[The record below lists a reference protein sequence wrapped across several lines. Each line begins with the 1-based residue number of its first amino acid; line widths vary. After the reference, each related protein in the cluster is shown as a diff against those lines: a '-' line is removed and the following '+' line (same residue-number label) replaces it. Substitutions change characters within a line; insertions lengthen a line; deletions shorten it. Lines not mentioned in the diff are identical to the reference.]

1 MAVLV
6 CEKLNYLYSVGTP
19 FETSAIK
26 DINFSAESGEI
37 IGIIGHTGSG
47 KSTLLSLISGIES
60 VDKGEIKIDGKDITK
75 LPISKRGI
83 SMVFQDFSL
92 FPGMNTKKN
101 IEYGMKEKNSKKRDQ
116 KTEELLNT
124 IGLPG
129 YGKRKVTTLSGGEA
143 QRVALARAIASEPDI
158 LLLDEPLSA
167 LDAPL
172 RKKLRGSIRAIHDAF
187 STTMLYVTHDREE
200 AFAISD
206 KILIMKDG
214 RVEAFGTPE
223 ELYRNPPTLFSA
235 FFTGDGTALP
245 ASLIYGEGVEGSV
258 FFRPE
263 SVTVSEESLEGG
275 LYPNHLVFNNV
286 EVLSAEYTGPGY
298 MLGLSF
304 RGMPMIAFSPLK
316 PKKRLVSLM
325 ILMDSVK
332 KIKS

>member
-1 MAVLV
+1 MSYLEINNLQKDYSDFILSLSFSVEKGELV
-6 CEKLNYLYSVGTP
+6 TILGPS
-19 FETSAIK
+19 
-26 DINFSAESGEI
+26 
-37 IGIIGHTGSG
+37 GSG

-214 RVEAFGTPE
+214 KVEAFGTPE
-223 ELYRNPPTLFSA
+223 ELYRNPPTLFAA

-245 ASLIYGEGVEGSV
+245 ASLIYGEEVEGSV

-316 PKKRLVSLM
+316 PKKILVSLM

>member
-1 MAVLV
+1 
-6 CEKLNYLYSVGTP
+6 
-19 FETSAIK
+19 
-26 DINFSAESGEI
+26 
-37 IGIIGHTGSG
+37 
-47 KSTLLSLISGIES
+47 
-60 VDKGEIKIDGKDITK
+60 
-75 LPISKRGI
+75 
-83 SMVFQDFSL
+83 
-92 FPGMNTKKN
+92 
-101 IEYGMKEKNSKKRDQ
+101 MKEKNSKKKDQ

-124 IGLPG
+124 IGLSG

-214 RVEAFGTPE
+214 KVEAFGTPE
-223 ELYRNPPTLFSA
+223 ELYRNPPTLFTA

-245 ASLIYGEGVEGSV
+245 ASLIYGDGIEGSV

>member
-1 MAVLV
+1 MSYLEINNLQKDYSDFILSLSFSVEKGELV
-6 CEKLNYLYSVGTP
+6 TILGPS
-19 FETSAIK
+19 
-26 DINFSAESGEI
+26 
-37 IGIIGHTGSG
+37 GSG

-101 IEYGMKEKNSKKRDQ
+101 IEYGMKEKNSKKKDQ

-129 YGKRKVTTLSGGEA
+129 YGERKVTTLSGGEA

-214 RVEAFGTPE
+214 KVEAFGTPE
-223 ELYRNPPTLFSA
+223 ELYRNPPTLFAA

-245 ASLIYGEGVEGSV
+245 ASLIYGDGIEGSV

>member
-1 MAVLV
+1 MSYLEINNLQKDYSDFILSLSFSVEKGELV
-6 CEKLNYLYSVGTP
+6 TILGPS
-19 FETSAIK
+19 
-26 DINFSAESGEI
+26 
-37 IGIIGHTGSG
+37 GSG

-101 IEYGMKEKNSKKRDQ
+101 IEYGMKEKNSKKKDQ

-124 IGLPG
+124 IGLSG

-214 RVEAFGTPE
+214 KVEAFGTPE
-223 ELYRNPPTLFSA
+223 ELYRNPPTLFAA

-245 ASLIYGEGVEGSV
+245 ASLIYGDGIEGSV

-263 SVTVSEESLEGG
+263 SVTVSEESLEGR

>member
-1 MAVLV
+1 MSYLEINELRKDYSDFNLSLSFSVEKGELV
-6 CEKLNYLYSVGTP
+6 TILGPS
-19 FETSAIK
+19 
-26 DINFSAESGEI
+26 
-37 IGIIGHTGSG
+37 GSG
-47 KSTLLSLISGIES
+47 KSTLLSLLSGIES
-60 VDKGEIKIDGKDITK
+60 ADSGEIKIDGKDIIK

-92 FPGMNTKKN
+92 FPGMNTRKN
-101 IEYGMKEKNSKKRDQ
+101 IEYGMKEKNGKKRDQ
-116 KTEELLNT
+116 KADELLNT
-124 IGLPG
+124 IGLNG
-129 YGKRKVTTLSGGEA
+129 YGKRKVTSLSGGEA

-172 RKKLRGSIRAIHDAF
+172 RKKLRGSIRSIHDAF

-206 KILIMKDG
+206 KIIIMRGGKI
-214 RVEAFGTPE
+214 EAYGTPE
-223 ELYRNPPTLFSA
+223 ELYKNPPNLFTA

-245 ASLIYGEGVEGSV
+245 ASLIYGEGTEGSV

-263 SVTVSEESLEGG
+263 SVTVSEESIEGG

-304 RGMPMIAFSPLK
+304 RGMPIIAFSPLK
-316 PKKRLVSLM
+316 PKKRIVSLM
-325 ILMDSVK
+325 ILMGSVI

>member
-1 MAVLV
+1 MSYLEINNLQKDYSDFILSLSFSVEKGELV
-6 CEKLNYLYSVGTP
+6 TILGPS
-19 FETSAIK
+19 
-26 DINFSAESGEI
+26 
-37 IGIIGHTGSG
+37 GSG

-101 IEYGMKEKNSKKRDQ
+101 IEYGMKEKNSKKKDQ

-214 RVEAFGTPE
+214 KVEAFGTPE
-223 ELYRNPPTLFSA
+223 ELYRNPPTLFAA

-245 ASLIYGEGVEGSV
+245 ASLIYGDGIEGSV

>member
-1 MAVLV
+1 MSYLEINNLQKDYSDFILSLSFSVEKGELV
-6 CEKLNYLYSVGTP
+6 TILGPS
-19 FETSAIK
+19 
-26 DINFSAESGEI
+26 
-37 IGIIGHTGSG
+37 GSG

-214 RVEAFGTPE
+214 KVEAFGTPE
-223 ELYRNPPTLFSA
+223 ELYRNPPTLFTA

-245 ASLIYGEGVEGSV
+245 ASLIYGDGIV

>member
-1 MAVLV
+1 MSYLEINELKKEYSDFNLSLSFSVEKGELV
-6 CEKLNYLYSVGTP
+6 TILGPS
-19 FETSAIK
+19 
-26 DINFSAESGEI
+26 
-37 IGIIGHTGSG
+37 GSG
-47 KSTLLSLISGIES
+47 KSTLLSLLSGIES
-60 VDKGEIKIDGKDITK
+60 IDSGDIKINGKDITN

-101 IEYGMKEKNSKKRDQ
+101 IEYGMKEENSKKRDQ
-116 KTEELLNT
+116 KVEELLST
-124 IGLPG
+124 IGLSG
-129 YGKRKVTTLSGGEA
+129 YGKRKVTSLSGGEA

-172 RKKLRGSIRAIHDAF
+172 RKKLRGSIRAIHDAY

-206 KILIMKDG
+206 RILIMKDG
-214 RVEAFGTPE
+214 KVEAYGTPE
-223 ELYRNPPTLFSA
+223 ELYKNPPTLFTA

-245 ASLIYGEGVEGSV
+245 SSLIYGEGKEGSV

-263 SVTVSEESLEGG
+263 SVTVSEESIEGG

-286 EVLSAEYTGPGY
+286 EVMSAEYTGPGY

-304 RGMPMIAFSPLK
+304 RGMPIIAFSPLK
-316 PKKRLVSLM
+316 PKKRIVSLM
-325 ILMDSVK
+325 ILIDSVIR
-332 KIKS
+332 IKS

>member
-1 MAVLV
+1 MSYLEINNLQKDYSDFILSLSFSVEKGELV
-6 CEKLNYLYSVGTP
+6 TILGPS
-19 FETSAIK
+19 
-26 DINFSAESGEI
+26 
-37 IGIIGHTGSG
+37 GSG

-75 LPISKRGI
+75 LPVSKRGI

-101 IEYGMKEKNSKKRDQ
+101 IEYGMKEKNSKKKDQ

-214 RVEAFGTPE
+214 KVEAFGTPE
-223 ELYRNPPTLFSA
+223 ELYRNPPTLFTA

-245 ASLIYGEGVEGSV
+245 ASLIYGDGIEGSV

>member
-1 MAVLV
+1 MSYLEINELRKDYSDFNLSLSFSVEKGELV
-6 CEKLNYLYSVGTP
+6 TFLGPS
-19 FETSAIK
+19 
-26 DINFSAESGEI
+26 
-37 IGIIGHTGSG
+37 GSG
-47 KSTLLSLISGIES
+47 KSTLLSLLSGIES
-60 VDKGEIKIDGKDITK
+60 ADSGEIKIDGKDIIK

-92 FPGMNTKKN
+92 FPGMNTRKN
-101 IEYGMKEKNSKKRDQ
+101 IEYGMKEKNGKKRDQ
-116 KTEELLNT
+116 KADELLNT
-124 IGLPG
+124 IGLNG
-129 YGKRKVTTLSGGEA
+129 YGKRKVTSLSGGEA

-172 RKKLRGSIRAIHDAF
+172 RKKLRGSIRSIHDAF

-206 KILIMKDG
+206 KIIIMRGGKI
-214 RVEAFGTPE
+214 EAYGTPE
-223 ELYRNPPTLFSA
+223 ELYKNPPNLFTA

-245 ASLIYGEGVEGSV
+245 ASLIYGEGTEGSV

-263 SVTVSEESLEGG
+263 SVTVSEESIEGG

-304 RGMPMIAFSPLK
+304 RGMPIIAFSPLK
-316 PKKRLVSLM
+316 PKKRIVSLM
-325 ILMDSVK
+325 ILMDSVI

>member
-1 MAVLV
+1 MSYLEINNLQKDYSDFILSLSFSVEKGELV
-6 CEKLNYLYSVGTP
+6 TILGPS
-19 FETSAIK
+19 
-26 DINFSAESGEI
+26 
-37 IGIIGHTGSG
+37 GSG
-47 KSTLLSLISGIES
+47 KSTLLSLISGIDS

-124 IGLPG
+124 IGLSG

-214 RVEAFGTPE
+214 KVEAFGTPE
-223 ELYRNPPTLFSA
+223 ELYRNPPTLFTA

-245 ASLIYGEGVEGSV
+245 ASLIYGDGIEGSV

-263 SVTVSEESLEGG
+263 SVTVSEESLEGR

>member
-1 MAVLV
+1 MSYLEINNLQKDYSDFILSLSFSVEKGELV
-6 CEKLNYLYSVGTP
+6 TILGPS
-19 FETSAIK
+19 
-26 DINFSAESGEI
+26 
-37 IGIIGHTGSG
+37 GSG

-172 RKKLRGSIRAIHDAF
+172 RKKLRGSISAIHDAF

-214 RVEAFGTPE
+214 KIEAYGTPE
-223 ELYRNPPTLFSA
+223 ELYRNPPTLFAA

-245 ASLIYGEGVEGSV
+245 ASLIYGEGVDGNV

>member
-1 MAVLV
+1 MSYLEINDLQKDYSDFILSLSFSVEKGELV
-6 CEKLNYLYSVGTP
+6 TILGRS
-19 FETSAIK
+19 
-26 DINFSAESGEI
+26 
-37 IGIIGHTGSG
+37 GSG

-214 RVEAFGTPE
+214 KVEAFGTPE
-223 ELYRNPPTLFSA
+223 ELYRNPPTLFAA

-245 ASLIYGEGVEGSV
+245 ASLIYGDGIEGSV

-316 PKKRLVSLM
+316 PKKILVSLM

>member
-1 MAVLV
+1 MSYLEINELRKDYSDFNLSLSFSVEKGELV
-6 CEKLNYLYSVGTP
+6 TILGPS
-19 FETSAIK
+19 
-26 DINFSAESGEI
+26 
-37 IGIIGHTGSG
+37 GSG
-47 KSTLLSLISGIES
+47 KSTLLSLLSGIES
-60 VDKGEIKIDGKDITK
+60 ADSGEIKIDGKDIIK

-92 FPGMNTKKN
+92 FPGMNTRKN
-101 IEYGMKEKNSKKRDQ
+101 IEYGMKEKNGKKRDQ
-116 KTEELLNT
+116 KADELLNT
-124 IGLPG
+124 IGLNG
-129 YGKRKVTTLSGGEA
+129 YGKRKVTSLSGGEA

-206 KILIMKDG
+206 KIIRMRGGKI
-214 RVEAFGTPE
+214 EAYGTPE
-223 ELYRNPPTLFSA
+223 ELYKNPPNLFTA

-245 ASLIYGEGVEGSV
+245 ASLIYGEGTEGSV

-263 SVTVSEESLEGG
+263 SVTVSEESIEGG

-304 RGMPMIAFSPLK
+304 KGMPIIAFSPLK
-316 PKKRLVSLM
+316 PKKRIVSLM
-325 ILMDSVK
+325 ILMGSVI

>member
-1 MAVLV
+1 MSYLEINNLQKDYSDFILSLSFSVEKGELV
-6 CEKLNYLYSVGTP
+6 TILGPS
-19 FETSAIK
+19 
-26 DINFSAESGEI
+26 
-37 IGIIGHTGSG
+37 GSG

-92 FPGMNTKKN
+92 LPGMNTKKN
-101 IEYGMKEKNSKKRDQ
+101 IEYEMKQKIRKNRDQ
-116 KTEELLNT
+116 KTEELVTT

-214 RVEAFGTPE
+214 KVEAFGTPE
-223 ELYRNPPTLFSA
+223 ELYRNPPTLFTA

-245 ASLIYGEGVEGSV
+245 ASLIYGDGIEGSV

-286 EVLSAEYTGPGY
+286 EVLGAEYTGPGY

>member
-1 MAVLV
+1 MSYLEIKSLNKKYSDFNLSLSFSVEKGELV
-6 CEKLNYLYSVGTP
+6 TILGPS
-19 FETSAIK
+19 
-26 DINFSAESGEI
+26 
-37 IGIIGHTGSG
+37 GSG
-47 KSTLLSLISGIES
+47 KSTLLSLLSGIES
-60 VDKGEIKIDGKDITK
+60 ADSGEIIINGKNIID

-92 FPGMNTKKN
+92 FPSMNTKKN

-116 KTEELLNT
+116 KAEELLNI
-124 IGLPG
+124 IGLSG
-129 YGKRKVTTLSGGEA
+129 YEKRKVTTLSGGEA

-172 RKKLRGSIRAIHDAF
+172 RKKMRGSIRAIHDAF

>member
-1 MAVLV
+1 
-6 CEKLNYLYSVGTP
+6 
-19 FETSAIK
+19 
-26 DINFSAESGEI
+26 
-37 IGIIGHTGSG
+37 
-47 KSTLLSLISGIES
+47 
-60 VDKGEIKIDGKDITK
+60 
-75 LPISKRGI
+75 
-83 SMVFQDFSL
+83 
-92 FPGMNTKKN
+92 
-101 IEYGMKEKNSKKRDQ
+101 MKEKNSKKRDQ

-214 RVEAFGTPE
+214 KVEAFGTPE
-223 ELYRNPPTLFSA
+223 ELYRNPPTLFAA

-245 ASLIYGEGVEGSV
+245 ASLIYGDGIEGSV

>member
-1 MAVLV
+1 MSYLEINNLQKDYSDFILSLSFSVEKGELV
-6 CEKLNYLYSVGTP
+6 TILGPS
-19 FETSAIK
+19 
-26 DINFSAESGEI
+26 
-37 IGIIGHTGSG
+37 GSG

-214 RVEAFGTPE
+214 KVEAFGTPE
-223 ELYRNPPTLFSA
+223 ELYRNPPTLFAA

-245 ASLIYGEGVEGSV
+245 ASLIYGDGIEGSV

-263 SVTVSEESLEGG
+263 SVTVSEESLEGR

>member
-1 MAVLV
+1 MSYLEINNLQKDYSDFILSLYFSVEKGELV
-6 CEKLNYLYSVGTP
+6 TILGPS
-19 FETSAIK
+19 
-26 DINFSAESGEI
+26 
-37 IGIIGHTGSG
+37 GSG

>member
-1 MAVLV
+1 MSYLEINDLQKDYSDFILSLSFSVEKGELV
-6 CEKLNYLYSVGTP
+6 TILGPS
-19 FETSAIK
+19 
-26 DINFSAESGEI
+26 
-37 IGIIGHTGSG
+37 GSG

-143 QRVALARAIASEPDI
+143 QRVALARAITSDPDI
-158 LLLDEPLSA
+158 LLLDQPLSA

-214 RVEAFGTPE
+214 KVEAFGTPE
-223 ELYRNPPTLFSA
+223 ELYRNPPTLFAA

-245 ASLIYGEGVEGSV
+245 ASLIYGDGIEGSV

-332 KIKS
+332 KITS

>member
-1 MAVLV
+1 MSYLEINNLQKDYSDFILSLSFSVEKGELV
-6 CEKLNYLYSVGTP
+6 TILGPS
-19 FETSAIK
+19 
-26 DINFSAESGEI
+26 
-37 IGIIGHTGSG
+37 GSG
-47 KSTLLSLISGIES
+47 KSTLLSLISGIDS

>member
-1 MAVLV
+1 MSYLEINNLQKDYSDFILSLSFSVEKGELV
-6 CEKLNYLYSVGTP
+6 TILGPS
-19 FETSAIK
+19 
-26 DINFSAESGEI
+26 
-37 IGIIGHTGSG
+37 GSG

-101 IEYGMKEKNSKKRDQ
+101 IEYGMKEKNSKKKDQ

-214 RVEAFGTPE
+214 KVEAFGTPE
-223 ELYRNPPTLFSA
+223 ELYRNPPTLFTA

-245 ASLIYGEGVEGSV
+245 ASLIYGDGIEGSV

-316 PKKRLVSLM
+316 PKQRLVSLM

>member
-1 MAVLV
+1 MSYLEINELRKDYSDFNLSLSFSVEKGELV
-6 CEKLNYLYSVGTP
+6 TILGPS
-19 FETSAIK
+19 
-26 DINFSAESGEI
+26 
-37 IGIIGHTGSG
+37 GSG
-47 KSTLLSLISGIES
+47 KSTLLSLLSGIES
-60 VDKGEIKIDGKDITK
+60 ADSGEIKIDGKDIIK

-92 FPGMNTKKN
+92 FPGMNTRKN
-101 IEYGMKEKNSKKRDQ
+101 IEYGMKEKNGKKRDQ
-116 KTEELLNT
+116 KADELLNT
-124 IGLPG
+124 IGLNG
-129 YGKRKVTTLSGGEA
+129 YGKRKVISLSGGEA

-172 RKKLRGSIRAIHDAF
+172 RKKLRGSIRSIHDAF

-206 KILIMKDG
+206 KIIIMRGGKI
-214 RVEAFGTPE
+214 EAYGTPE
-223 ELYRNPPTLFSA
+223 ELYKNPPNLFTA

-245 ASLIYGEGVEGSV
+245 ASLIYGEGTEGSV

-263 SVTVSEESLEGG
+263 SVTVSEESIEGG

-304 RGMPMIAFSPLK
+304 RGMPIIAFSPLK
-316 PKKRLVSLM
+316 PKKRIVSLM
-325 ILMDSVK
+325 ILMDSVI

>member
-1 MAVLV
+1 MSYLEINNLQKDYSDFILSLSFSVEKGELV
-6 CEKLNYLYSVGTP
+6 TILGPS
-19 FETSAIK
+19 
-26 DINFSAESGEI
+26 
-37 IGIIGHTGSG
+37 GSG

-214 RVEAFGTPE
+214 KVEAFGTPE
-223 ELYRNPPTLFSA
+223 ELYRNPPTLFTA

>member
-1 MAVLV
+1 MSYLEINNLQKDYSDFILSLSFSVEKGELV
-6 CEKLNYLYSVGTP
+6 TILGPS
-19 FETSAIK
+19 
-26 DINFSAESGEI
+26 
-37 IGIIGHTGSG
+37 GSG

-83 SMVFQDFSL
+83 SMVCQDFSL

-187 STTMLYVTHDREE
+187 STTMLYVTHDRED

-214 RVEAFGTPE
+214 KVEAFGTPE
-223 ELYRNPPTLFSA
+223 ELYRNPPTLFAA

-245 ASLIYGEGVEGSV
+245 ASLIYGDGIEGSV

>member
-1 MAVLV
+1 MSYLEINNLQKDYSDFILSLSFSVEKGELV
-6 CEKLNYLYSVGTP
+6 TILGPS
-19 FETSAIK
+19 
-26 DINFSAESGEI
+26 
-37 IGIIGHTGSG
+37 GSG

-214 RVEAFGTPE
+214 KVEAFGTPE
-223 ELYRNPPTLFSA
+223 ELYRNPPTLFAA
-235 FFTGDGTALP
+235 FFTGDGTAPP
-245 ASLIYGEGVEGSV
+245 ASLIYGDGIEGSV

>member
-1 MAVLV
+1 MSYLEINNLQKDYSDFILSLSFSVEKGELV
-6 CEKLNYLYSVGTP
+6 TILGPS
-19 FETSAIK
+19 
-26 DINFSAESGEI
+26 
-37 IGIIGHTGSG
+37 GSG

-214 RVEAFGTPE
+214 KVEAFGTPE
-223 ELYRNPPTLFSA
+223 ELYRNPPTLFTA

-245 ASLIYGEGVEGSV
+245 ASLIYGDGIEGSV

-316 PKKRLVSLM
+316 PKKRLGSLR

-332 KIKS
+332 KMKS

>member
-1 MAVLV
+1 MSYLEINNLQKDYSDFILSLSFSVEKGELV
-6 CEKLNYLYSVGTP
+6 TILGPS
-19 FETSAIK
+19 
-26 DINFSAESGEI
+26 
-37 IGIIGHTGSG
+37 GSG

-101 IEYGMKEKNSKKRDQ
+101 IEYGMKEKNSKKKDQ

-214 RVEAFGTPE
+214 KVEAFGTPE
-223 ELYRNPPTLFSA
+223 ELYRNPPTLFTA

-245 ASLIYGEGVEGSV
+245 ASLIYGDGIEGSV

-263 SVTVSEESLEGG
+263 SVTVSEESLEGR

>member
-1 MAVLV
+1 MSYLEIKSLNKKYSDFNLSLSFSVEKGELV
-6 CEKLNYLYSVGTP
+6 TILGPS
-19 FETSAIK
+19 
-26 DINFSAESGEI
+26 
-37 IGIIGHTGSG
+37 GSG
-47 KSTLLSLISGIES
+47 KSTLLSLLSGIES
-60 VDKGEIKIDGKDITK
+60 ADSGEIIINGKNIID

-92 FPGMNTKKN
+92 FPSMNTKKN

-116 KTEELLNT
+116 KAEELLNI
-124 IGLPG
+124 IGLSG
-129 YGKRKVTTLSGGEA
+129 YEKRKVTTLSGGEA

-172 RKKLRGSIRAIHDAF
+172 RKKMRGSIRAIHDAF

-206 KILIMKDG
+206 KIIIMKDG
-214 RVEAFGTPE
+214 KIEAFGTPE
-223 ELYRNPPTLFSA
+223 ELYRNPPTIFTA

-245 ASLIYGEGVEGSV
+245 SSLIYSDQSEGSV

-275 LYPNHLVFNNV
+275 VYPNHLVFNHV

-304 RGMPMIAFSPLK
+304 RGMPIIAFSPLK
-316 PKKRLVSLM
+316 PKKRIVSLM
-325 ILMDSVK
+325 ILTASVV

>member
-1 MAVLV
+1 MSYLEINNLQKDYSDFILSLSFSVEKGELV
-6 CEKLNYLYSVGTP
+6 TILGPS
-19 FETSAIK
+19 
-26 DINFSAESGEI
+26 
-37 IGIIGHTGSG
+37 GSG

-214 RVEAFGTPE
+214 KVEAFGTPE
-223 ELYRNPPTLFSA
+223 ELYRNPPTLFAA

-245 ASLIYGEGVEGSV
+245 ASLIYGDGIEGSV

-275 LYPNHLVFNNV
+275 LYPNHLVSNNV

>member
-1 MAVLV
+1 MSYLEINNLQKDYSDFILSLSFSVEKGELV
-6 CEKLNYLYSVGTP
+6 TILGPS
-19 FETSAIK
+19 
-26 DINFSAESGEI
+26 
-37 IGIIGHTGSG
+37 GSG

-143 QRVALARAIASEPDI
+143 QRVALARSIASEPDI

-223 ELYRNPPTLFSA
+223 ELYRNPPNLFSA

>member
-1 MAVLV
+1 MSYLEINNLQKDYSDFILSLSFSVEKGELV
-6 CEKLNYLYSVGTP
+6 TILGPS
-19 FETSAIK
+19 
-26 DINFSAESGEI
+26 
-37 IGIIGHTGSG
+37 GSG

-214 RVEAFGTPE
+214 NRYNISRDRLPE
-223 ELYRNPPTLFSA
+223 VRRRF
-235 FFTGDGTALP
+235 
-245 ASLIYGEGVEGSV
+245 V
-258 FFRPE
+258 
-263 SVTVSEESLEGG
+263 
-275 LYPNHLVFNNV
+275 
-286 EVLSAEYTGPGY
+286 
-298 MLGLSF
+298 
-304 RGMPMIAFSPLK
+304 
-316 PKKRLVSLM
+316 
-325 ILMDSVK
+325 
-332 KIKS
+332 

>member
-1 MAVLV
+1 M
-6 CEKLNYLYSVGTP
+6 
-19 FETSAIK
+19 
-26 DINFSAESGEI
+26 
-37 IGIIGHTGSG
+37 
-47 KSTLLSLISGIES
+47 
-60 VDKGEIKIDGKDITK
+60 
-75 LPISKRGI
+75 
-83 SMVFQDFSL
+83 
-92 FPGMNTKKN
+92 
-101 IEYGMKEKNSKKRDQ
+101 
-116 KTEELLNT
+116 
-124 IGLPG
+124 
-129 YGKRKVTTLSGGEA
+129 
-143 QRVALARAIASEPDI
+143 
-158 LLLDEPLSA
+158 LDEPLSA

-206 KILIMKDG
+206 KIIIMKDG
-214 RVEAFGTPE
+214 KIEAFGTPE
-223 ELYRNPPTLFSA
+223 ELYRNPPTLFTA

-245 ASLIYGEGVEGSV
+245 ASLIYGEGSQGSV

-316 PKKRLVSLM
+316 PKKRIISLM
-325 ILMDSVK
+325 ILVDSVVR
-332 KIKS
+332 IKS